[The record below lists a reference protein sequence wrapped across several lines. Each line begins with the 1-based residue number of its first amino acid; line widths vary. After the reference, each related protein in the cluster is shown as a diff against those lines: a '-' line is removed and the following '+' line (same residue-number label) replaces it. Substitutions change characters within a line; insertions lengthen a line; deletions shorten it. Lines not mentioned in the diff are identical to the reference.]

1 MIVDDMLED
10 SPVFRLELD
19 KHGETILPKEIG
31 PGLETSVCE
40 GIHSF
45 LNIYMDFKY
54 RFAGLW
60 DFGDWVSLLLSRGS
74 ADSQKC
80 LFCPKVLF
88 GTPLDGLGRAQV
100 ITL

>member
-1 MIVDDMLED
+1 MV
-10 SPVFRLELD
+10 
-19 KHGETILPKEIG
+19 KIG

-40 GIHSF
+40 GIHTF

-80 LFCPKVLF
+80 LICKDKDLIRAKVS
-88 GTPLDGLGRAQV
+88 LDIMELGFFDFKALV
-100 ITL
+100 KINS

>member
-1 MIVDDMLED
+1 MVVDYMLED
-10 SPVFRLELD
+10 CPIFRLEVD
-19 KHGETILPKEIG
+19 KHGEIILPKEIG
-31 PGLETSVCE
+31 PRLETSVFE

-45 LNIYMDFKY
+45 LNIYMGFKY

-88 GTPLDGLGRAQV
+88 GTPLDCLGRAQV

>member
-1 MIVDDMLED
+1 MIVDDMLET
-10 SPVFRLELD
+10 SF
-19 KHGETILPKEIG
+19 PKEIG
-31 PGLETSVCE
+31 PELDISVCE
-40 GIHSF
+40 GIHTF

-80 LFCPKVLF
+80 LFCPKVLI